1 MSEKY
6 KVTQK
11 VVLRSNM
18 HSFVHMYV
26 QIYRYNITTINQNR
40 GMNLKRSK
48 EGIAGTLRDGE
59 LKGKII

>member
-1 MSEKY
+1 
-6 KVTQK
+6 
-11 VVLRSNM
+11 M